1 MTQEAID
8 LLQKALAL
16 PEKERAEMAGTLI
29 DSLDPTIDENLEP
42 AWQQEIARRLA
53 ELQSGEVKAISWDA
67 VRKDAQAILDGKS
80 KR

>member
-29 DSLDPTIDENLEP
+29 DSLDPTVDENLEP

-53 ELQSGEVKAISWDA
+53 ELQSGRVKAVSWDA
-67 VRKDAQAILDGKS
+67 VRKDAQAVLDGKS
-80 KR
+80 TR